1 MVVSQCFSKH
11 SPQACSVGITRD
23 LVANAKS
30 QALPK
35 IQNQKQ
41 KQKKKKKWGESP
53 AMCVLTGPSDDA
65 DICYSLRTTG
75 SDKTNKQLMLTEL
88 LLCARGHAKNSTGD

>member
-11 SPQACSVGITRD
+11 SPQTRSAGITGD
-23 LVANAKS
+23 LAGNAKS

-41 KQKKKKKWGESP
+41 NKKKWGESP

-75 SDKTNKQLMLTEL
+75 SDKTNQQLMLTEL
-88 LLCARGHAKNSTGD
+88 LLRARGHAKNSTGD